1 MGKTYTMIAVYTTTY
16 TTSTNVEITE
26 FDDYNKAMTVM
37 QKIKSDSDL
46 KFLDGFPKIIEKQ
59 FDITIRKKVN
69 SGYLIADTRTDT
81 EFQGIEV
88 EYENENTKRL
98 VNPRVLTE
106 CECDSDTNNA
116 RVIIWDNP
124 YSEDYMQIIKLNS

>member
-16 TTSTNVEITE
+16 TTSTTVEITE
-26 FDDYNKAMTVM
+26 FDDYNKAMTVI

-59 FDITIRKKVN
+59 LDITVRKKVN
-69 SGYLIADTRTDT
+69 SGYLIADTQTDT
-81 EFQGIEV
+81 EFPGITV

-106 CECDSDTNNA
+106 YNSDTNNA

-124 YSEDYMQIIKLNS
+124 YSEDYTQIIKLNS